1 MNEVLKFLKDCGTF
15 FIATVDGDKPEV
27 RPFGAA
33 IEYDG
38 KICLVSNNKKAV
50 YKEIKANPNVAI
62 TAATDS
68 SWLRLNAVVE
78 EDTSREARVAMLEA
92 YPELGNMYSVDD
104 GIMTVFKL
112 VSGTAAICSF
122 TEPPKEYTL

>member
-122 TEPPKEYTL
+122 TEAPKEFTL

>member
-122 TEPPKEYTL
+122 TEARSCSH